1 MRKRISINKLP
12 RTAFDSDDERAKV
25 AILLDRYNHPPGS
38 EQEPSANEPDSSGD
52 AASNDESNDDT
63 DSAASGNDS
72 ADSEA
77 DSDDSSDADD
87 EDEEASDVLMTP
99 EIDEEFALIADA
111 RIARSPARYYFWLPI
126 QRAAALWFDS
136 HSRYYPFGGQISPVR
151 DLDADE
157 SQQYWLPAFL
167 AVLWLYTVLAVGGV
181 VALWRDPNRSSSL
194 RWLILVGLMTL
205 PRIVFLST
213 IENPEPRY
221 VVELFFYAWILGGI
235 FLGGLKQGEKTN
247 VPPAPYT
254 IPSRVWSLDV
264 FRGMTIAAMIL
275 VNDPGSWS
283 AIYPPLEHAEWHG
296 VTPTDCIFPFFLF
309 IVGVSITFALARF
322 DGGRDVGAKVLRKVG
337 RRAVLLFV
345 IGLAL
350 EIFPFYN
357 VWTGEWFQPET
368 VRVMGVLQRIAICY
382 FVTALVSLHTSW
394 RKQAVIA
401 GALLLGYWILMTTVH
416 VPNCIVT
423 SVDDRACNLAAYIDR
438 LILTENHIWN
448 QSKVFDPE
456 GILSTLPAI
465 ATTMIGALAG
475 TWLQKRAKDFEKFV
489 GLAFGGIALV
499 ALGYLWSF
507 VFPFNKSLWT
517 SSFAVFTAGLASCV
531 FALCYWTIDLKGYR
545 RWSRP
550 FVVFGANAIALYV
563 GSSMMSAIFN
573 VWTISTPTDESISL
587 QEMIYQ
593 YFFAGLAAP
602 QNASLLFAL
611 WFVGMWWLTMWLLY
625 RRRVFIKI

>member
-1 MRKRISINKLP
+1 
-12 RTAFDSDDERAKV
+12 
-25 AILLDRYNHPPGS
+25 
-38 EQEPSANEPDSSGD
+38 
-52 AASNDESNDDT
+52 
-63 DSAASGNDS
+63 
-72 ADSEA
+72 
-77 DSDDSSDADD
+77 
-87 EDEEASDVLMTP
+87 
-99 EIDEEFALIADA
+99 
-111 RIARSPARYYFWLPI
+111 
-126 QRAAALWFDS
+126 
-136 HSRYYPFGGQISPVR
+136 
-151 DLDADE
+151 
-157 SQQYWLPAFL
+157 
-167 AVLWLYTVLAVGGV
+167 
-181 VALWRDPNRSSSL
+181 
-194 RWLILVGLMTL
+194 
-205 PRIVFLST
+205 
-213 IENPEPRY
+213 
-221 VVELFFYAWILGGI
+221 
-235 FLGGLKQGEKTN
+235 
-247 VPPAPYT
+247 
-254 IPSRVWSLDV
+254 
-264 FRGMTIAAMIL
+264 
-275 VNDPGSWS
+275 
-283 AIYPPLEHAEWHG
+283 

-345 IGLAL
+345 IGFAL

-394 RKQAVIA
+394 RKQAVMA

-475 TWLQKRAKDFEKFV
+475 TWLQKRAKDFEKFA